1 MSFSL
6 KKDKQGVVVVGV
18 DGQLIVGNRQEL
30 KQKVLDTLEGGGKKF
45 VIDFTK
51 TGYIDSSGLGVL
63 VSLSKKIREQ
73 GGDLRLCGLNEDLQT
88 LFELTKLDT
97 LFAIARTPE
106 EALAAFYPGTT
117 PQPLQVRRRAT
128 GGETEIELSLD
139 VPSDLE
145 YVGPAVELIA
155 DELPGGP
162 LSPRRIRF
170 NFRTAFAEA
179 LANAIA
185 YGNHRDPRRVVRVR
199 VEVARDAVRL
209 YVTDEGKGFDPR
221 GVPDP
226 TLPERLEREDGR
238 GLFVLRSLVDQVA
251 FNEKGNSV
259 CLTLRAG

>member
-1 MSFSL
+1 
-6 KKDKQGVVVVGV
+6 V
-18 DGQLIVGNRQEL
+18 
-30 KQKVLDTLEGGGKKF
+30 
-45 VIDFTK
+45 
-51 TGYIDSSGLGVL
+51 
-63 VSLSKKIREQ
+63 
-73 GGDLRLCGLNEDLQT
+73 
-88 LFELTKLDT
+88 
-97 LFAIARTPE
+97 
-106 EALAAFYPGTT
+106 TT
-117 PQPLQVRRRAT
+117 PQPLQVRRRTT
-128 GGETEIELSLD
+128 GGDTEIELSLD

-209 YVTDEGKGFDPR
+209 HVTDEGNGFDPT
-221 GVPDP
+221 GIPDP